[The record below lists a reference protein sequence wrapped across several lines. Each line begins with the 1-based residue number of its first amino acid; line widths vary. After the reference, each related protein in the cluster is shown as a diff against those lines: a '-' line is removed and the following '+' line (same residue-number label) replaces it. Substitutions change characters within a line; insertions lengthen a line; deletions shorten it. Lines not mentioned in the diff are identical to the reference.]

1 MKVAFNTFD
10 PRHCARRWVC
20 YLDILGFS
28 ELVESGD
35 IVSAV
40 HTYFR
45 SRELVEWWARRN
57 PAMGLACFS
66 DSYILYADNDSAG
79 RFARIEQAARW
90 IVNEHLQMGLP
101 IRGAL
106 ACGELYADAQSD
118 IFIGN
123 ALIEAYRFGEAQDW
137 LGFALCRSATRRMA
151 AVGLPP
157 CQRLNYRRWKIPWSK
172 KKKSKSGARPLYAY
186 AIGVS
191 STSRG
196 KNQHLD
202 ALREMAQRAKT
213 RRVKQMYRNAIRFLE
228 HFGILQPVPAGGNGR
243 TGAGA
248 ARASRRRSAAKS
260 PPPTPRLTAS
270 SMTSTA

>member
-1 MKVAFNTFD
+1 MKEAFNTFD
-10 PRHCARRWVC
+10 PQHCARRWVC

-35 IVSAV
+35 IVNAV

-45 SRELVEWWARRN
+45 SRELVESWARRN

-66 DSYILYADNDSAG
+66 DSYILYAENDSAG
-79 RFARIEQAARW
+79 GFARIEQAGRW

-118 IFIGN
+118 ILIGN

-137 LGFALCRSATRRMA
+137 LGFALCRSATRRMGA
-151 AVGLPP
+151 IGLPP
-157 CQRLNYRRWKIPWSK
+157 SQRLNYRRWKIPWSK
-172 KKKSKSGARPLYAY
+172 KKKTKSGARPLYAY

-191 STSRG
+191 STSWG
-196 KNQHLD
+196 KNPHLD

-228 HFGILQPVPAGGNGR
+228 HVGPLRPVPTCGPGR
-243 TGAGA
+243 ANAGA
-248 ARASRRRSAAKS
+248 APANRQHADTVGADRAHPPDRRHRH
-260 PPPTPRLTAS
+260 PD
-270 SMTSTA
+270 